1 MPHAAR
7 DDNRPL
13 ASYVLRIR
21 GRPAIL
27 RYELHDLR
35 TGERRV
41 FLRVERLLDFLRMQG
56 LVIDLEPPRRNRK
69 GDKSS
74 RPGGP

>member
-1 MPHAAR
+1 MPDATR
-7 DDNRPL
+7 DDRPL
-13 ASYVLRIR
+13 ASYVLRVR

-56 LVIDLEPPRRNRK
+56 LVIDPESLRRNRK
-69 GDKSS
+69 GEKSP

>member
-1 MPHAAR
+1 MPDATR
-7 DDNRPL
+7 DDRPL
-13 ASYVLRIR
+13 ASYVLRVR

-41 FLRVERLLDFLRMQG
+41 FQRVQRLLDFLRMQG
-56 LVIDLEPPRRNRK
+56 LVIDPELPQSNRKREKLPPR
-69 GDKSS
+69 
-74 RPGGP
+74 GGA